1 MGVREK
7 QLSGFGQ
14 MSFLNLF
21 VCHNTFHLEY
31 LSEHLKLV
39 FTNMSFHDK
48 TDLNLFEL
56 PLEWKKKREEQR
68 RKTDRERDIRD
79 ERVRE
84 GESTPVCLSMIQ
96 EGRYQFSLCLEECR
110 TINRNSAGRSI
121 HFSQGQKYL
130 WSDSIEHAPSVSS
143 SSCRAHL
150 GPVQWSN
157 ACPHGTPSHLALP
170 LWGIGFVQ
178 NGAHSGFQMSSE
190 GHKHM

>member
-110 TINRNSAGRSI
+110 MINTSLSRS
-121 HFSQGQKYL
+121 
-130 WSDSIEHAPSVSS
+130 EVSLIGLDRPCSRCVFS

-150 GPVQWSN
+150 GPVPFLPSWTSL
-157 ACPHGTPSHLALP
+157 TPCTTFL
-170 LWGIGFVQ
+170 GICTEQGPWFHRSPDDHRH
-178 NGAHSGFQMSSE
+178 NGDE
-190 GHKHM
+190 